1 MLFDATSISDAELL
15 NERKGESVRHL
26 LNLYTL
32 YQVLVKWHNEV
43 TGFFREVSMDW
54 QLLLVYGFGNVLRV
68 LERALDGLTPD
79 DLDKQPHPDS
89 NSMGWLTWHLTR
101 YQDER
106 IADFMRENQL
116 WVSEK
121 WHTRFNRSEDPK
133 DTGIGHSSEQVRA
146 FKSPEVATLLGYHRA
161 VQERTKLYILSLSL
175 SDLDREISI
184 PGFERPPKLGGYLV
198 GVLSDNL
205 QHAGQVAYLRGLL
218 KGKGWTQV

>member
-1 MLFDATSISDAELL
+1 
-15 NERKGESVRHL
+15 
-26 LNLYTL
+26 
-32 YQVLVKWHNEV
+32 
-43 TGFFREVSMDW
+43 MDW

-79 DLDKQPHPDS
+79 NLDKQPHPDS

-101 YQDER
+101 YQDDR
-106 IADFMRENQL
+106 IAEFMGEDQL

-121 WHTRFNRSEDPK
+121 WHAQFNRSEDPK
-133 DTGIGHSSEQVRA
+133 DTGIGHSSEEVRA

-161 VQERTKLYILSLSL
+161 VRERTKLYLLNLSLAE
-175 SDLDREISI
+175 LDREIDD
-184 PGFERPPKLGGYLV
+184 PRFQQRPRLGGYLV

-218 KGKGWTQV
+218 IDKS